1 MSEKPYETLSERV
14 NLFHVRV
21 AQSHPRAL
29 KCGAGCSSCC
39 HQHLSVVPLEWSR
52 ICEAVEALPG
62 ASREGLQERV
72 KAGRADPRCPLL
84 GDDERCLVYEA
95 RPMICRSHGLPIQIG
110 SPPVRD
116 VCPLNFTEGP
126 DIETLDSELVLDV
139 ERINQMLG
147 LMCTLAGSDPTA
159 RVDLFDGLSTLLNSP
174 SE

>member
-14 NLFHVRV
+14 NQFHVRV
-21 AQSHPRAL
+21 ARSHPRAL

-52 ICEAVEALPG
+52 IRGAVEALP
-62 ASREGLQERV
+62 RERREDLHERV
-72 KAGRADPRCPLL
+72 KTGRSDLRCPLL

-126 DIETLDSELVLDV
+126 DLETLDSDLILDV

-147 LMCTLAGSDPTA
+147 LMCTLEGGDPTA
-159 RVDLFDGLSTLLNSP
+159 RVDLFDGLSVLLSSP